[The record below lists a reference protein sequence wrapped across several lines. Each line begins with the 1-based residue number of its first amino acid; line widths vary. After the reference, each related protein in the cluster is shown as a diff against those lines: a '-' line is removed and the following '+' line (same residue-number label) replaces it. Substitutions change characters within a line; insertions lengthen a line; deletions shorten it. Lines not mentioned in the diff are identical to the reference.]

1 MNKTMEALMIG
12 ARVSMDN
19 AFIDTEIATRLFA
32 VGLTQ
37 EKVLEGILLLD
48 NAQELYYKQIE
59 EYGEKEAATE
69 GIQIL
74 KAKTNRK
81 YMRHVKL
88 AKVVLKQNFQ
98 WGMLQLD
105 GTRYRTFNKWID
117 QVRAF
122 YIGIRE
128 SQEILSKM
136 IEVGVIAEDV
146 DEGLRLA
153 DEIYTLLAKREKEL
167 GEARIS
173 TQRRDEAFE
182 AFEVWYRDYQS
193 LVRIALS
200 DAPEYL
206 EILGLDQPAYA

>member
-1 MNKTMEALMIG
+1 MEALMIG

-19 AFIDTEIATRLFA
+19 AFIEPEITTRLSA
-32 VGLTQ
+32 IGLTQ
-37 EKVLEGILLLD
+37 EKVSEGILLLD
-48 NAQELYYKQIE
+48 NAQELYYRQIE
-59 EYGEKEAATE
+59 EYGDKEAATE
-69 GIQIL
+69 EVQIL
-74 KAKTNRK
+74 KAKANRK

-98 WGMLQLD
+98 WDMLQLE
-105 GTRYRTFNKWID
+105 GSRYRTFNKWID

-122 YIGIRE
+122 YIGMRE

-136 IEVGVIAEDV
+136 TEVGVTAEDV

-153 DEIYTLLAKREKEL
+153 DEIYALLANREKEL

-173 TQRRDEAFE
+173 TQRRNEAFE
-182 AFEVWYRDYQS
+182 AFEVWHRDYQS
-193 LVRIALS
+193 LVKIALE

-206 EILGLDQPAYA
+206 EILGLD

>member
-1 MNKTMEALMIG
+1 MIG

-19 AFIDTEIATRLFA
+19 AFIEPEIATRLTS

-37 EKVLEGILLLD
+37 EKVSEGILLLD
-48 NAQELYYKQIE
+48 NAQDLYYKQIE
-59 EYGEKEAATE
+59 EYGEKEEATE
-69 GIQIL
+69 EVQIL

-98 WGMLQLD
+98 WEMLQLD
-105 GTRYRTFNKWID
+105 GRRYLAFNKWID

-122 YIGIRE
+122 YIGVRE
-128 SQEILSKM
+128 NQEIMNKM
-136 IEVGVIAEDV
+136 IEVGVLSEDV

-153 DEIYTLLAKREKEL
+153 DEIYALLANREKEL

-193 LVRIALS
+193 LVRIALD

-206 EILGLDQPAYA
+206 EILGLD

>member
-1 MNKTMEALMIG
+1 MEALMIG

-19 AFIDTEIATRLFA
+19 AFIEPEIATRLIA

-48 NAQELYYKQIE
+48 NAQDLYYKQIE

-69 GIQIL
+69 EVQIL

-105 GTRYRTFNKWID
+105 GSRYRTFNKWID

-122 YIGIRE
+122 YIGVRE
-128 SQEILSKM
+128 NQEIMNKM
-136 IEVGVIAEDV
+136 IEVGVLAEDV
-146 DEGLRLA
+146 DEGLSLA
-153 DEIYTLLAKREKEL
+153 DDIYTLLANREKEL

-173 TQRRDEAFE
+173 TQRRDEALE
-182 AFEVWYRDYQS
+182 AFEEWYRDYLS
-193 LVRIALS
+193 LVRIALE

-206 EILGLDQPAYA
+206 EILGLD